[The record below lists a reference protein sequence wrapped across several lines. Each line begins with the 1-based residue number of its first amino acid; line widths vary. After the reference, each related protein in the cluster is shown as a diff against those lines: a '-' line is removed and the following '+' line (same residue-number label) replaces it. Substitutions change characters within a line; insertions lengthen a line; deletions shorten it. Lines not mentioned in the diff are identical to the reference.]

1 MANFKPAV
9 LTIAVHGLKTN
20 KLSYK
25 MGLQSLVGILTKC
38 LQKG

>member
-1 MANFKPAV
+1 MENFKPVV
-9 LTIAVHGLKTN
+9 LAIAVHGPKTN

-25 MGLQSLVGILTKC
+25 MGLQSLVSILTKC